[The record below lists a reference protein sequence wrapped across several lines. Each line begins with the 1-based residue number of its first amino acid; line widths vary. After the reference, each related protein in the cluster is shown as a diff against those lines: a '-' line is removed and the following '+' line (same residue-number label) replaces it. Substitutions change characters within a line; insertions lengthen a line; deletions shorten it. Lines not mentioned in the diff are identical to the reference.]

1 MLNKKKRVGGG
12 EERFPPSREH
22 YEITMGIPFIPLFQQ
37 QKKKHE
43 EERKIKKKKTEE
55 KRKAD
60 FC

>member
-1 MLNKKKRVGGG
+1 MGGG